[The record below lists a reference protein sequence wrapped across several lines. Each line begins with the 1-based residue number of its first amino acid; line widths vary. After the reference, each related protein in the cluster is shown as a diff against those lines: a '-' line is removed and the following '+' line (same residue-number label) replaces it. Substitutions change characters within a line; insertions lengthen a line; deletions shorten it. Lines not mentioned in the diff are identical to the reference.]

1 MKKTI
6 FILVSAFIIL
16 LAAIAGG
23 IGYLGYEF
31 SRTRPSESE
40 QEVIYEVVSGKAF
53 NTIAKDLESKGL
65 VRNANFFSWYAKITG
80 QRSKIKV
87 VSGLRRSGK
96 STLLEIYREQLV
108 EKGISNQQIQFYN
121 FELPENY
128 LDKSWSDIYFE
139 IKEKLTK
146 DQPNY
151 IFLDE
156 IQNIPQF
163 EKLVDGLFVS
173 ENTDVYITGSNA
185 FLLSSELATLLSG
198 RYIEISILPFS
209 FKEYLTARK
218 IDTDNKYLN
227 FEVLFFDYVNET
239 SLPKGVELR
248 EGGFDKIIEYLD
260 AIYTTIIEKDITQRH
275 QINDK
280 RAFANMAKFVANNI
294 GSPLSPSNISSVLK
308 LDGQTIH
315 HATVEKYL
323 EYLVASFVF
332 YKVNRFDLKGKK
344 QLATQEKYYLV
355 DCGLM
360 NLLVGKE
367 RTTDRGHIL
376 ENIVFLELLRR
387 GNKIWTGTSRNSEVD
402 FVCKTPTGEIEYYQV
417 AWQLSSES
425 TINREFSALE
435 KINDN
440 YPKFLLTTDSF
451 TQDRNGIIHKNVFIW
466 LLENSVL

>member
-1 MKKTI
+1 MRDYTLRKE
-6 FILVSAFIIL
+6 
-16 LAAIAGG
+16 
-23 IGYLGYEF
+23 YLTKLFAY
-31 SRTRPSESE
+31 
-40 QEVIYEVVSGKAF
+40 KD
-53 NTIAKDLESKGL
+53 KDL
-65 VRNANFFSWYAKITG
+65 
-80 QRSKIKV
+80 IKV

-260 AIYTTIIEKDITQRH
+260 AIYTTIIEKDISQRH